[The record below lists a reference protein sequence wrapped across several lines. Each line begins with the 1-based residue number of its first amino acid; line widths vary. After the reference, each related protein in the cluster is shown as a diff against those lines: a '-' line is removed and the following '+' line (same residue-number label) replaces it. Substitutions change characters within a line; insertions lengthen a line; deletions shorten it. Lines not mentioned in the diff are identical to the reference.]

1 MSRKTLFLL
10 LCQLVSV
17 FVFCDCYREWLS
29 KPPFK
34 LNLLAGMAGPSNQSA
49 TVTPRRGGD
58 TPLASIRPM
67 SVQNSRT
74 AAVLPT
80 SQTTNVASIH
90 GSSSSTSSGSSA
102 VTALVPPQQVHS
114 ASGGMTGEVM
124 STTSSHTDYMPAT
137 SSATSI
143 VVAAV
148 SPMGKSFTTLGPPPF
163 FVFKNRNKRSIDVYF
178 IFMYW

>member
-1 MSRKTLFLL
+1 
-10 LCQLVSV
+10 
-17 FVFCDCYREWLS
+17 
-29 KPPFK
+29 
-34 LNLLAGMAGPSNQSA
+34 MAGPSNQSA
-49 TVTPRRGGD
+49 TVTPRRGVD

-80 SQTTNVASIH
+80 SQTANVASIH
-90 GSSSSTSSGSSA
+90 GSSSNSSGSA

-114 ASGGMTGEVM
+114 ASGGMAGEVM

-137 SSATSI
+137 SSAASI

-148 SPMGKSFTTLGPPPF
+148 SPMGKSFTQTISYRNVS
-163 FVFKNRNKRSIDVYF
+163 FVDHCLFPISHSNIQCSIYCKSNE
-178 IFMYW
+178 I

>member
-1 MSRKTLFLL
+1 
-10 LCQLVSV
+10 
-17 FVFCDCYREWLS
+17 
-29 KPPFK
+29 
-34 LNLLAGMAGPSNQSA
+34 MAGPSNQSA

-90 GSSSSTSSGSSA
+90 GSSTTSSCST

-114 ASGGMTGEVM
+114 ASGGMAGEVM

-137 SSATSI
+137 SSAASI

-148 SPMGKSFTTLGPPPF
+148 SPMGKTLTSKQTYKLALNIFIRQSFELHRDGL
-163 FVFKNRNKRSIDVYF
+163 
-178 IFMYW
+178 

>member
-1 MSRKTLFLL
+1 MKTQFD
-10 LCQLVSV
+10 S
-17 FVFCDCYREWLS
+17 
-29 KPPFK
+29 
-34 LNLLAGMAGPSNQSA
+34 LAGIAGPSNQSA

-90 GSSSSTSSGSSA
+90 GSSSASSGST

-114 ASGGMTGEVM
+114 ASGGMAGEVM

-148 SPMGKSFTTLGPPPF
+148 SPMGKFRVASTVDF
-163 FVFKNRNKRSIDVYF
+163 FLNILFF
-178 IFMYW
+178 I

>member
-1 MSRKTLFLL
+1 MI
-10 LCQLVSV
+10 
-17 FVFCDCYREWLS
+17 
-29 KPPFK
+29 
-34 LNLLAGMAGPSNQSA
+34 LLAGMAGPSNQSA
-49 TVTPRRGGD
+49 TVTPRPRGGD

-74 AAVLPT
+74 VAVLPT

-90 GSSSSTSSGSSA
+90 GSSSTSSGSA

-137 SSATSI
+137 SSAASI

-148 SPMGKSFTTLGPPPF
+148 SPMGKFDIFERYFNVAKLWYFSLG
-163 FVFKNRNKRSIDVYF
+163 
-178 IFMYW
+178 

>member
-1 MSRKTLFLL
+1 
-10 LCQLVSV
+10 
-17 FVFCDCYREWLS
+17 
-29 KPPFK
+29 
-34 LNLLAGMAGPSNQSA
+34 MAGPSNQSA

-90 GSSSSTSSGSSA
+90 GSSSTSSGSA

-114 ASGGMTGEVM
+114 ASGGMAGEVM

-137 SSATSI
+137 SSAASI

-148 SPMGKSFTTLGPPPF
+148 SPMGKCIKISYL
-163 FVFKNRNKRSIDVYF
+163 NLSI
-178 IFMYW
+178 

>member
-1 MSRKTLFLL
+1 
-10 LCQLVSV
+10 
-17 FVFCDCYREWLS
+17 
-29 KPPFK
+29 
-34 LNLLAGMAGPSNQSA
+34 MAGPSNQSA

-80 SQTTNVASIH
+80 SQTTNVVSIH
-90 GSSSSTSSGSSA
+90 GSSSNSSSST

-114 ASGGMTGEVM
+114 ASGGMAGEVM

-137 SSATSI
+137 SSAASI

-148 SPMGKSFTTLGPPPF
+148 SPMGMHACCALKSNTSNNHNYTNISSFHFISFQVLILINQIQH
-163 FVFKNRNKRSIDVYF
+163 NRLHRIHRKTCKRPKVLRIHHHRLRVHK
-178 IFMYW
+178 

>member
-1 MSRKTLFLL
+1 
-10 LCQLVSV
+10 
-17 FVFCDCYREWLS
+17 
-29 KPPFK
+29 
-34 LNLLAGMAGPSNQSA
+34 MAGPSNQSA

-67 SVQNSRT
+67 SVSQNSRT

-80 SQTTNVASIH
+80 SQTANVASIH
-90 GSSSSTSSGSSA
+90 GSSSASGSA

-137 SSATSI
+137 SSAASI

-148 SPMGKSFTTLGPPPF
+148 SPMGKHFWHC
-163 FVFKNRNKRSIDVYF
+163 F
-178 IFMYW
+178 ILIRKFIKLHLF